1 MNPCPRLAPP
11 HATVVVAEKLNEIQI
26 IVVETDVTGH
36 MSGFKVEDTNAYAA
50 DPQSVQGVERQ

>member
-1 MNPCPRLAPP
+1 M
-11 HATVVVAEKLNEIQI
+11 VAEKLNEIQI